1 MFTLNGS
8 LVQYENYVSVK
19 LALKKEETIQL
30 QLMVS
35 LFLTLT
41 SSFFIPQEGVG
52 PFLFVT
58 ALTILLNC
66 LSLKSE
72 TLEVESLWVNLQC
85 LAYSGLQ

>member
-52 PFLFVT
+52 PFLPVT